1 MDLEAEVMKVEMD
14 GGKMET
20 GNASTP
26 LSTGM
31 AEWGFRISELF
42 WNADDAERTDER
54 GLLISNGSELTP
66 VPSNTSSALRAPSP
80 KEKGSGI
87 FSCLKER
94 GDSGTEFL
102 GKGMESSVVQS
113 EKWL

>member
-31 AEWGFRISELF
+31 SEWGFRISELF

-87 FSCLKER
+87 FCLFEAVEGTD
-94 GDSGTEFL
+94 GDAGFA
-102 GKGMESSVVQS
+102 GMEAVIV
-113 EKWL
+113 LFITIF